1 MALSNDTIL
10 FVGLGNPGE
19 KHKNN
24 RHNVGFMALDC
35 LSAFHKFGRSRTK
48 FLGRTAMGSLD
59 ERKLISFKPQTFMN
73 ESGRAVREASN
84 FYKIGPERIIVFHDE
99 LDLAPGKCRFK
110 SGGGH
115 AGHNGLKS
123 IHSHIGENYQ
133 RVRLGIGHP
142 GQKDLVSKYVL
153 NNFSNEDQKWLRE
166 LLAEISENCIN
177 LANNKPDKFINQ
189 IALGIGNKKI
199 SEDNSNEIKV
209 EKTSIKNN
217 LTKGIDEE
225 QKSTLKKLLDKFNRK

>member
-35 LSAFHKFGRSRTK
+35 LSTFHKFGRSRTK
-48 FLGRTAMGSLD
+48 FLGRTAMGSLE

-99 LDLAPGKCRFK
+99 LDLPFGQIRVKK
-110 SGGGH
+110 GGGH

-123 IHSHIGENYQ
+123 IDENIGTDYF
-133 RVRLGIGHP
+133 RIRIGISHP
-142 GQKDLVSKYVL
+142 GEKEKVTGHVLGDLSKEDAETLQKIL
-153 NNFSNEDQKWLRE
+153 
-166 LLAEISENCIN
+166 
-177 LANNKPDKFINQ
+177 
-189 IALGIGNKKI
+189 
-199 SEDNSNEIKV
+199 
-209 EKTSIKNN
+209 TSIAEN
-217 LTKGIDEE
+217 I
-225 QKSTLKKLLDKFNRK
+225 STLIEGDEKKFQKNILQLKK

>member
-19 KHKNN
+19 KYKNN

-48 FLGRTAMGSLD
+48 FLGRTAMGSLE

-99 LDLAPGKCRFK
+99 LDLPFGQVRVKK
-110 SGGGH
+110 GGGH

-123 IHSHIGENYQ
+123 IDENIGIEYY
-133 RVRLGIGHP
+133 RIRIGISHP
-142 GQKDLVSKYVL
+142 GEKDKVTNHVLSDLSK
-153 NNFSNEDQKWLRE
+153 ED
-166 LLAEISENCIN
+166 AEI
-177 LANNKPDKFINQ
+177 LQ
-189 IALGIGNKKI
+189 KI
-199 SEDNSNEIKV
+199 L
-209 EKTSIKNN
+209 TSIAENISYLIEGDEKKFQKNI
-217 LTKGIDEE
+217 L
-225 QKSTLKKLLDKFNRK
+225 QFKK

>member
-19 KHKNN
+19 KYKNN

-35 LSAFHKFGRSRTK
+35 LSAFYKFGRSRTK
-48 FLGRTAMGSLD
+48 FLGRTAMGSLE

-99 LDLAPGKCRFK
+99 LDLPFGQVRVKK
-110 SGGGH
+110 GGGH

-123 IHSHIGENYQ
+123 IDENIGIEYY
-133 RVRLGIGHP
+133 RIRIGISHP
-142 GQKDLVSKYVL
+142 GERDKVTNHVLSDLSK
-153 NNFSNEDQKWLRE
+153 ED
-166 LLAEISENCIN
+166 AEI
-177 LANNKPDKFINQ
+177 LQ
-189 IALGIGNKKI
+189 KI
-199 SEDNSNEIKV
+199 L
-209 EKTSIKNN
+209 TSIAENISYLIEGDEKKFQKNI
-217 LTKGIDEE
+217 L
-225 QKSTLKKLLDKFNRK
+225 QFKK

>member
-59 ERKLISFKPQTFMN
+59 DRKLISFKPQTFMN

-99 LDLAPGKCRFK
+99 LDLPFGQVRVKK
-110 SGGGH
+110 GGGH

-123 IHSHIGENYQ
+123 IDENIGTDYF
-133 RVRLGIGHP
+133 RIRIGISHP
-142 GQKDLVSKYVL
+142 GEKEKVTGHVLGDLSKEDAGTLQKIL
-153 NNFSNEDQKWLRE
+153 
-166 LLAEISENCIN
+166 
-177 LANNKPDKFINQ
+177 
-189 IALGIGNKKI
+189 
-199 SEDNSNEIKV
+199 
-209 EKTSIKNN
+209 TSIAEN
-217 LTKGIDEE
+217 I
-225 QKSTLKKLLDKFNRK
+225 STLIEGDEKKFQKNILQFKK

>member
-99 LDLAPGKCRFK
+99 LDLPFGQVRVKK
-110 SGGGH
+110 GGGH

-123 IHSHIGENYQ
+123 IDENIGTDYF
-133 RVRLGIGHP
+133 RIRIGISHP
-142 GQKDLVSKYVL
+142 GEKEKVTGHVLGDLSKEDAETLQKIL
-153 NNFSNEDQKWLRE
+153 
-166 LLAEISENCIN
+166 
-177 LANNKPDKFINQ
+177 
-189 IALGIGNKKI
+189 
-199 SEDNSNEIKV
+199 
-209 EKTSIKNN
+209 TSIAEN
-217 LTKGIDEE
+217 I
-225 QKSTLKKLLDKFNRK
+225 STLIEGDEKKFQKNVLQFKK

>member
-48 FLGRTAMGSLD
+48 FLGRTAMGSLGD
-59 ERKLISFKPQTFMN
+59 RKLISFKPQTFMN

-99 LDLAPGKCRFK
+99 LDLPFGQVRVKK
-110 SGGGH
+110 GGGH

-123 IHSHIGENYQ
+123 IDENIGTDYF
-133 RVRLGIGHP
+133 RIRIGISHP
-142 GQKDLVSKYVL
+142 GEKEKVTGHVLGDLSKEDAETLQKIL
-153 NNFSNEDQKWLRE
+153 
-166 LLAEISENCIN
+166 
-177 LANNKPDKFINQ
+177 
-189 IALGIGNKKI
+189 
-199 SEDNSNEIKV
+199 
-209 EKTSIKNN
+209 TSIAEN
-217 LTKGIDEE
+217 I
-225 QKSTLKKLLDKFNRK
+225 STLIEGDEKKFQKNILQFKK

>member
-35 LSAFHKFGRSRTK
+35 LSSFHKFGRSRTK

-84 FYKIGPERIIVFHDE
+84 FYKIGTERIIVFHDE
-99 LDLAPGKCRFK
+99 LDLPFGQVRVKK
-110 SGGGH
+110 GGGH

-123 IHSHIGENYQ
+123 IDENIGTDYF
-133 RVRLGIGHP
+133 RIRIGISHP
-142 GQKDLVSKYVL
+142 GEKEKVTGHVLGDLSKEDAETLQKIL
-153 NNFSNEDQKWLRE
+153 
-166 LLAEISENCIN
+166 
-177 LANNKPDKFINQ
+177 
-189 IALGIGNKKI
+189 
-199 SEDNSNEIKV
+199 
-209 EKTSIKNN
+209 TSIAEN
-217 LTKGIDEE
+217 I
-225 QKSTLKKLLDKFNRK
+225 STLIEGDEKKFQKNILQFKK